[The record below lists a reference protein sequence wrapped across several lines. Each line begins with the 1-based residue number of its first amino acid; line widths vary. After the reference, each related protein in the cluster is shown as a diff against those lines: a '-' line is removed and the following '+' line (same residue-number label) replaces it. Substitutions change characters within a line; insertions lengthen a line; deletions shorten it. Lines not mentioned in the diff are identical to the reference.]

1 MRRIVAVLLCA
12 LFVFSCSSMKNGE
25 RRVHKDISPYDF
37 GLSRAKTGI
46 ERYEVL
52 LRTHKAAIAAGV
64 NVDYTGIKN

>member
-1 MRRIVAVLLCA
+1 
-12 LFVFSCSSMKNGE
+12 MKNGE

-64 NVDYTGIKN
+64 NVDYTGIKK